1 MIDRKGF
8 VWERRQLRKDLAICR
23 KALKEITDENNG
35 LRQEIAG
42 LKNEI
47 YLLKNPQIGSSI
59 TSEFL
64 IRRYLD
70 EYMSD
75 SNRNAMSLI
84 MDPTEAVTSITV
96 DLEFRH
102 GISLPGEEIRD
113 AILKILQE

>member
-1 MIDRKGF
+1 
-8 VWERRQLRKDLAICR
+8 
-23 KALKEITDENNG
+23 
-35 LRQEIAG
+35 
-42 LKNEI
+42 
-47 YLLKNPQIGSSI
+47 
-59 TSEFL
+59 
-64 IRRYLD
+64 
-70 EYMSD
+70 MSD